1 MNINTKRSGGTSQI
15 HEDSKQQDQNIY
27 GWAEHHNKEGNP
39 NKITE
44 RDPTLTKEKNNQENP
59 VKQQKSTQQKKHQFS
74 AKKNPTIKINIKA
87 KLLSHQNLQKNKTAI
102 PKPPDSVTPT
112 P

>member
-1 MNINTKRSGGTSQI
+1 MNINTKRSGGTSQT

-44 RDPTLTKEKNNQENP
+44 RDPTLTKEENNQENP

-74 AKKNPTIKINIKA
+74 AKKI
-87 KLLSHQNLQKNKTAI
+87 QQ
-102 PKPPDSVTPT
+102 
-112 P
+112 

>member
-1 MNINTKRSGGTSQI
+1 MNINTKRSGGTSQT

-44 RDPTLTKEKNNQENP
+44 RDPTLTKEENNHENP

-74 AKKNPTIKINIKA
+74 AKKI
-87 KLLSHQNLQKNKTAI
+87 QQ
-102 PKPPDSVTPT
+102 
-112 P
+112 

>member
-44 RDPTLTKEKNNQENP
+44 RDPTLTKEENNHENP

-74 AKKNPTIKINIKA
+74 AKKI
-87 KLLSHQNLQKNKTAI
+87 QQ
-102 PKPPDSVTPT
+102 
-112 P
+112 